1 MNMNK
6 KTTTAIFFVS
16 LVVLYHFVFEYN
28 PTKESIDT
36 NRYAERSINDK
47 PNNSNIEHIKT
58 IQNSQTTKQDEK
70 MKQQLDFNQFKTN
83 INELLIQIKNGE
95 QHNISKKDTNKIV
108 FKMQNHGYDYK
119 KTYEAITKLYRSN
132 ITNKSKIFL
141 VDLLGKIGTYDSTQT
156 LMKILDINDDNLPIV
171 AKNKTAIRN
180 LVYKN
185 NTKQI
190 NYDVSSVLVEYWK
203 KSENKKYKQAVAT
216 TILHIG
222 NKKESKH
229 IIDKLDEQI
238 DDDEVVYISTALK
251 EINDEE
257 TTAYLYKKYN
267 SEYSSDSMKNATIEA
282 LPFIANKTALLSL
295 YNWSSKTSDIDK
307 AIKYFEIA
315 KKNNPK
321 AGSIIKEELYAN
333 KIKFESDDVKL
344 AIEKV
349 FKK

>member
-1 MNMNK
+1 M
-6 KTTTAIFFVS
+6 
-16 LVVLYHFVFEYN
+16 
-28 PTKESIDT
+28 
-36 NRYAERSINDK
+36 
-47 PNNSNIEHIKT
+47 
-58 IQNSQTTKQDEK
+58 
-70 MKQQLDFNQFKTN
+70 
-83 INELLIQIKNGE
+83 
-95 QHNISKKDTNKIV
+95 
-108 FKMQNHGYDYK
+108 
-119 KTYEAITKLYRSN
+119 
-132 ITNKSKIFL
+132 
-141 VDLLGKIGTYDSTQT
+141 
-156 LMKILDINDDNLPIV
+156 
-171 AKNKTAIRN
+171 
-180 LVYKN
+180 
-185 NTKQI
+185 
-190 NYDVSSVLVEYWK
+190 LVEYWK

-216 TILHIG
+216 TILQIG

>member
-1 MNMNK
+1 M
-6 KTTTAIFFVS
+6 S

-171 AKNKTAIRN
+171 AKN
-180 LVYKN
+180 
-185 NTKQI
+185 
-190 NYDVSSVLVEYWK
+190 
-203 KSENKKYKQAVAT
+203 
-216 TILHIG
+216 
-222 NKKESKH
+222 
-229 IIDKLDEQI
+229 
-238 DDDEVVYISTALK
+238 
-251 EINDEE
+251 
-257 TTAYLYKKYN
+257 
-267 SEYSSDSMKNATIEA
+267 
-282 LPFIANKTALLSL
+282 
-295 YNWSSKTSDIDK
+295 
-307 AIKYFEIA
+307 
-315 KKNNPK
+315 
-321 AGSIIKEELYAN
+321 
-333 KIKFESDDVKL
+333 
-344 AIEKV
+344 
-349 FKK
+349 